1 MGDDDDVDDKEEED
15 HDNDTDDNHNDGN
28 TVDPQKGEFICG
40 WFNRES
46 DRNQLSIAKKVDDEG
61 TRGIR
66 MTARFSELLN
76 CVELGRRH

>member
-1 MGDDDDVDDKEEED
+1 MMGILWTPKRESSFVGDL
-15 HDNDTDDNHNDGN
+15 
-28 TVDPQKGEFICG
+28 I
-40 WFNRES
+40 ES

-66 MTARFSELLN
+66 GSHRFSELLN